1 MKKILIT
8 GECSSM
14 GVACQMALEGE
25 FHIIAICRCRG
36 YDLTKPS
43 FYTGDQPLDA
53 VVHIPEIG
61 PDGLTNVWNVLKG
74 NLAPGAAFIG
84 FSSVHHLK
92 HNDPYAESK
101 RAQERLLKEWA
112 IQNPSLRI
120 NALRLGHIA
129 GTKAWPKEDASR
141 LPEIPLGRFGTP
153 EDVAGAVKFLV
164 TNQWITGTVL
174 TLDGGMSLL

>member
-1 MKKILIT
+1 MGKECIT
-8 GECSSM
+8 E
-14 GVACQMALEGE
+14 LELDG
-25 FHIIAICRCRG
+25 FLVLSICRCRG
-36 YDLTKPS
+36 YDLTKE
-43 FYTGDQPLDA
+43 FYKGSVLIDG

-61 PDGLTNVWNVLKG
+61 PDGLTNVWNVLKN
-74 NLAPGAAFIG
+74 NLSCDAAFIG

-101 RAQERLLKEWA
+101 RAQERLLREWA
-112 IQNPSLRI
+112 VQNPSLRI
-120 NALRLGHIA
+120 NALRLGHIS
-129 GTKAWPKEDASR
+129 GTKAWPTQDASR

-153 EDVAGAVKFLV
+153 EDVASAVKFLV